1 MTQVGYALSS
11 EEHDPIKIVD
21 LAKEAETHKFPFAL
35 ISDHFHPWL
44 HKQGNSPFVWSSLG
58 AIAQHTNSLRIGTG
72 VTAPIMRIHP
82 VIIAQAAATI
92 GYLMKERFFLG
103 LGTGEFLNEHVTSE
117 GWPPYEVRMEMC
129 KEAVEIILYFGRV
142 VQKVIMV
149 RSILLIML
157 EFIPYLNNYHLFT

>member
-1 MTQVGYALSS
+1 MAQVGYALSS

-129 KEAVEIILYFGRV
+129 KEAVEIILYFGREIGRAHV
-142 VQKVIMV
+142 
-149 RSILLIML
+149 
-157 EFIPYLNNYHLFT
+157 